1 MSDRAAAML
10 RLAFGSVVVADDW
23 SLVAVVARA
32 VRGSSLDWRV
42 ECREVWS
49 ACPSWEAV

>member
-1 MSDRAAAML
+1 MSDRAAATL
-10 RLAFGSVVVADDW
+10 RGGVRVGGRGRW
-23 SLVAVVARA
+23 LVAVVVRA
-32 VRGSSLDWRV
+32 GRGSSLDWRV

>member
-1 MSDRAAAML
+1 MRV
-10 RLAFGSVVVADDW
+10 AFGSGVVADGW
-23 SLVAVVARA
+23 SLVAVVAPA
-32 VRGSSLDWRV
+32 GRGSPLDWLV